1 MESKKTADS
10 LNGPVAA
17 GDLFVF
23 YGLLKQGALGRPAHI
38 DFEAAG
44 RYLGPCRF
52 RGHMVAV
59 SGYPGVIEGDTL
71 CRGLRYRVDDV
82 SIVPALDRFE
92 CVLAD
97 DLAASEYVRVRI
109 PLLDDTGAATG
120 EVAWIYR
127 YNRPIEGLAEVADG
141 DWPLAAGRQRSVGG
155 P

>member
-1 MESKKTADS
+1 MDSKNTAS
-10 LNGPVAA
+10 SPNGPVAP

-44 RYLGPCRF
+44 RYLDPCRF

-59 SGYPGVIEGDTL
+59 SGYPGVVEGDTL
-71 CRGLRYRVDDV
+71 CRGLRYRIEDV

-92 CVLAD
+92 SVIAD
-97 DLAASEYVRVRI
+97 DPPASEYVRVRI
-109 PLLDDTGAATG
+109 PLLDDEGAETG

-127 YNRPIEGLAEVADG
+127 YNRPIAGLAEVPDG
-141 DWPLAAGRQRSVGG
+141 DWPLSAGRQRSVG
-155 P
+155 PP